1 MGRGREVDR
10 VTQVNITKPS
20 AFDLSRII
28 RSQRQQPDRLVTCV
42 YEDIR
47 GTVLY
52 EVLDLQDDRRT
63 VSLLSQLAVL
73 APETETV
80 REVIVYTSSSKD

>member
-1 MGRGREVDR
+1 MKREREVDQ
-10 VTQVNITKPS
+10 VTQVNIHKPS
-20 AFDLSRII
+20 AFDLYRII
-28 RSQRQQPDRLVTCV
+28 RFQRQQPDRLVTCV

>member
-1 MGRGREVDR
+1 MEREHEVDR

-20 AFDLSRII
+20 ALDLSRII

-47 GTVLY
+47 GAVLY
-52 EVLDLQDDRRT
+52 EALDLQDDRRI
-63 VSLLSQLAVL
+63 VNLLSQLAVL